1 MTSLPYERIF
11 FVVLT
16 SSWMSRTVIDGRH
29 LFRHLG
35 LEKNAQN
42 LKRKFALF
50 CLQKGYHEEFVNKTF
65 NDPNAFKSKF

>member
-1 MTSLPYERIF
+1 MVDI
-11 FVVLT
+11 
-16 SSWMSRTVIDGRH
+16 SSDTWA
-29 LFRHLG
+29 LK
-35 LEKNAQN
+35 KNAQD